1 MATED
6 SSSTISPF
14 AKLLWQPALLLL
26 SSDREEEGEKKPSND
41 SPAGA
46 AVALVTSKDNAAA
59 RRVKWK
65 QRDCQLQD
73 FMRKLP
79 KNSNYR
85 VSFEDG
91 MFAFVDT
98 KNTILAK
105 AGVKLLLSYNLNK
118 RTVFKICC
126 VDPLWLLLL
135 GWENPSVQ
143 DNVAACEVKD
153 VQRTDVEQKDVDD
166 IAYKI
171 AEASHVDHIYRA
183 INKTSW
189 VFLGLKSLKLLD
201 VKDRVQYNA
210 TIGWLELVGA
220 ILARLRKVIMMK
232 QAPVMAIGKA
242 YHDAGLLFAQ
252 QSKSTFSSNAN
263 AVKMLKLGSEL
274 LSKIAEELKTW
285 LVRGRAHDQ
294 EHVRSILKR
303 LLQNDA
309 DVPPTITRR
318 RGGQSRT

>member
-1 MATED
+1 MMATED

-118 RTVFKICC
+118 RTV
-126 VDPLWLLLL
+126 VG

-303 LLQNDA
+303 LLQYERA
-309 DVPPTITRR
+309 TILSGRKKK
-318 RGGQSRT
+318 